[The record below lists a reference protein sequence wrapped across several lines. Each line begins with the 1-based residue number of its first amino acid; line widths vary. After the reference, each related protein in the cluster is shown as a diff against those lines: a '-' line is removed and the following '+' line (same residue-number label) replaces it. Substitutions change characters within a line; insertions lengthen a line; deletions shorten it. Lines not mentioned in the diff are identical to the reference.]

1 MINPPTAERLSD
13 YATRYTWS
21 GTAPYDVWLNGQRMA
36 YQSTATVFVVEHYG
50 EDVAPWIEVLDATD
64 TDPAQSLANSP
75 RLRLQWRGQTDAN
88 VYLIQ
93 RWDGTEWETKAI
105 RREDGTGYFSHWTTP
120 ELHGTTARWRV
131 IAQDARG
138 YESEMIA
145 WTQLVVCNPKAPAV
159 TGSVAAGDLTVEAA

>member
-21 GTAPYDVWLNGQRMA
+21 GTAPYDVWLRGQRMA
-36 YQSTATVFVVEHYG
+36 FQTTATVFVVEHYG

-64 TDPAQSLANSP
+64 TDPAESLANSP

-88 VYLIQ
+88 LYLIQ
-93 RWDGTEWETKAI
+93 RWDGADWETKAMQ
-105 RREDGTGYFSHWTTP
+105 REDGRGYFSHWTTA
-120 ELHGTTARWRV
+120 EQDGTTPQWRV
-131 IAQDARG
+131 IAQDVRG

-145 WTQLVVCNPKAPAV
+145 WEQLIVCNPTAPLV
-159 TGSVAAGDLTVEAA
+159 DGSYAAGDLTVEAG